1 MRYGN
6 QRVTT
11 AVVTDIH
18 RLGGQSDVLKLMDQ
32 FHQRYGERFGEGS
45 QVTEAGVR
53 INTIRVC
60 SFVTQPGVTF
70 KGIRPA
76 GAAVPPPA
84 PVGYRP
90 CHFVGFDTALDTPI
104 FDDNA
109 LTPQTE
115 IDGPAVVATK
125 ATTYLVEPG
134 WRFRAAEQK
143 AVWFTRIEG

>member
-1 MRYGN
+1 ME
-6 QRVTT
+6 
-11 AVVTDIH
+11 
-18 RLGGQSDVLKLMDQ
+18 Q

-84 PVGYRP
+84 PVSHRP

-104 FDDNA
+104 YDDEA